1 MSECLGVYINVC
13 VYDEHG
19 LQVII
24 NCWGRQIAILPMPT
38 GNVSLLYFLLL
49 RIAELYTRES
59 TDSMK
64 KAVIEH
70 FKRSNQPSGLS

>member
-1 MSECLGVYINVC
+1 MLIMYQRTGMSGCLGVYINVC

-49 RIAELYTRES
+49 RIAELNPFH
-59 TDSMK
+59 TD
-64 KAVIEH
+64 
-70 FKRSNQPSGLS
+70 R

>member
-1 MSECLGVYINVC
+1 MKEDFIYPIDADNVPENRYVWMLRCIYKCVC

-49 RIAELYTRES
+49 THTEKTR
-59 TDSMK
+59 
-64 KAVIEH
+64 
-70 FKRSNQPSGLS
+70 L